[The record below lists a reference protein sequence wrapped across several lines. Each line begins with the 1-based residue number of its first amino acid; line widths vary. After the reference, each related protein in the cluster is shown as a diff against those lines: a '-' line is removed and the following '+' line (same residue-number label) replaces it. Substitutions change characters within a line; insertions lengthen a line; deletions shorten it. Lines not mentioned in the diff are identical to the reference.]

1 MSKHNPMKKAL
12 LLLVLAFP
20 MLTWSA
26 PVTDKHVS
34 VELISE
40 VSTIAA
46 GEPFWVALKISH
58 EEHWHTYWINDG
70 DSGLPTK
77 IDWQLPEGF
86 TAGPIV
92 WPYPQKII
100 MAPLVSYGFEGDA
113 YLLVQITPPEKLPD
127 TPAELKARVSWLMC
141 KEVCIPGKANLSI
154 SLTTGSETKLD
165 PAQSSVFETARRN
178 LPSDKSDW
186 KFSLNIDDSTIRIL
200 ATPPPGAQEI
210 TSWDLFAIEKGI
222 VAASLDKQWGKTSS
236 GYEMVLTREVSDDP
250 LPDFFRAVLVS
261 NPSMSRE
268 AGKNA
273 IEIALPF
280 TIAAQPSTD
289 LPPEKTYSLLII
301 CSFAFLGGII
311 LNLMPCVFPVISLKI
326 LGFVNQARQDP
337 RAVWHHGLVFAAGVM
352 VSFWILAGLL
362 IALRA
367 GGESIGWG
375 FQLQSPHVLIV
386 LCLLFFTLA
395 LNLFGVFE
403 LGLSLTSSGGSLADR
418 QGWSGSFF
426 SGFLATV
433 IATPCTAPFMGVA
446 LGYALT
452 QPAYVSMI
460 VFTSLALGM
469 AFPYLL
475 LSRFPSMLKI
485 LPRPGAW
492 METMKQIMGFFLLA
506 TVIWLYWVL
515 ASLVSTNTLT
525 FVLAAFL
532 MVGIAVW
539 ILGKWDTLVK
549 SGSVRWRGRIAA
561 ALFVVAAVAL
571 GFNHIERNNASVA
584 SGGDQNGWEA
594 FTPER
599 LAELRAEGK
608 PVFIDFTA
616 KWCLTC
622 QVNKLSVLHKANI
635 LQAFK
640 DKNVTLMSADWTD
653 ENEIIAKELAKHGR
667 QSVPLY
673 LLYPS
678 SSSGEPQKLP
688 EILTQNI
695 VLEALSNLN

>member
-1 MSKHNPMKKAL
+1 MKHIL
-12 LLLVLAFP
+12 LIVFLLSSGV
-20 MLTWSA
+20 TWTD
-26 PVTDKHVS
+26 PVKDKHVS

-40 VSTIAA
+40 VSTIAP
-46 GEPFWVALKISH
+46 GEPFWVALTLVH

-77 IDWQLPEGF
+77 IDWQLPDGF

-92 WPYPQKII
+92 WPYPGKII
-100 MAPLVSYGFEGDA
+100 MDPLVSYGFEGKT
-113 YLLVQITPPEKLPD
+113 YLLIQITPPEKLPESSVD
-127 TPAELKARVSWLMC
+127 LNAKISWLMC
-141 KEVCIPGKANLSI
+141 KEVCIPGKANVSI
-154 SLTTGSETKLD
+154 SLSTGTEPIVD
-165 PAQSSVFETARRN
+165 PKQTEVFSAARLN
-178 LPSDKSDW
+178 LPSNKSDW
-186 KFSLNIDDSTIRIL
+186 KFNLSLDESSIRL
-200 ATPPPGAQEI
+200 SATPPTGAPEL
-210 TSWDLFAIEKGI
+210 TMWETFVVDKGI
-222 VAASLDKQWGKTSS
+222 VTPSLDKQWNKTET
-236 GYEMVLTREVSDDP
+236 GYEMVLAREDSDEP
-250 LPDFFRAVLVS
+250 LPELFRAVLVS
-261 NPSMSRE
+261 SPSMSRE
-268 AGKNA
+268 AGKNSV
-273 IEIALPF
+273 EIALPF
-280 TIAAQPSTD
+280 STLAQPPAVIPAETSN
-289 LPPEKTYSLLII
+289 SLLTI
-301 CSFAFLGGII
+301 SLFAFLGGII

-337 RAVWHHGLVFAAGVM
+337 KAVWHHGLVFASGVI

-362 IALRA
+362 IVLRA
-367 GGESIGWG
+367 SGESIGWG
-375 FQLQSPHVLIV
+375 FQLQSPQVLIA

-403 LGLSLTSSGGSLADR
+403 FGLSLTAAGGSLADK

-452 QPAYVSMI
+452 QPPYVSMI
-460 VFTSLALGM
+460 VFTALALGM

-475 LSRFPSMLKI
+475 LSRFPSMLKK

-532 MVGIAVW
+532 MVGVAVW
-539 ILGKWDTLVK
+539 ILGKWDTLAK
-549 SGSVRWRGRIAA
+549 SESVRWRGRIAA
-561 ALFVVAAVAL
+561 TLIIVAALVL
-571 GFNHIERNNASVA
+571 GFKHIERHDSSTARGINHS
-584 SGGDQNGWEA
+584 GWES
-594 FTPER
+594 FSPER

-622 QVNKLSVLHKANI
+622 QVNKLSVLHKPNI

-640 DKNVTLMSADWTD
+640 DKGVTLMTADWTD
-653 ENEIIAKELAKHGR
+653 ENDVIAQELARHGR

-673 LLYPS
+673 VLYPP
-678 SSSGEPQKLP
+678 GTTGDPHILP

>member
-1 MSKHNPMKKAL
+1 MKYPL
-12 LLLVLAFP
+12 LLISFVFP
-20 MLTWSA
+20 FWSWSA

-40 VSTIAA
+40 ASTIAA
-46 GEPFWVALKISH
+46 GHPFWVALKITH

-86 TAGPIV
+86 AAGPIV

-100 MAPLVSYGFEGDA
+100 MDPLVSYGFEDIA
-113 YLLVQITPPEKLPD
+113 YLFVQITPPDKLPVS
-127 TPAELKARVSWLMC
+127 PVELKAKVSWLMC
-141 KEVCIPGKANLSI
+141 KEVCIPGKAAVSI
-154 SLTTGSETKLD
+154 SLIAGNETIQD
-165 PAQSSVFETARRN
+165 QNQVQVFAKARLN
-178 LPSDKSDW
+178 IPSDKSDW
-186 KFSLNIDDSTIRIL
+186 KFSLALDASTLRIM
-200 ATPPPGAQEI
+200 ATPPTGAPEI
-210 TSWDLFAIEKGI
+210 TSWDLFAIDKGI
-222 VAASLDKQWGKTSS
+222 VAASMDKQWNKTSD
-236 GYEMVLTREVSDDP
+236 GYEMVLTRDDSDGP
-250 LPDFFRAVLVS
+250 LPELFRAVLVS

-280 TIAAQPSTD
+280 TATTQPAVET
-289 LPPEKTYSLLII
+289 PPEATYSLFII

-337 RAVWHHGLVFAAGVM
+337 QAVWHHGLVFAAGVM
-352 VSFWILAGLL
+352 VSFWILAGML
-362 IALRA
+362 IVLRA

-375 FQLQSPHVLIV
+375 FQLQSPHVLIT

-403 LGLSLTSSGGSLADR
+403 FGLSLTSAGGTLADQ

-452 QPAYVSMI
+452 QPPYVSMI

-475 LSRFPSMLKI
+475 LSRFPAMLKI

-506 TVIWLYWVL
+506 TVLWLFWVL

-525 FVLAAFL
+525 FILAAFL
-532 MVGIAVW
+532 MVGVAVW
-539 ILGKWDTLVK
+539 ILGKWDILAK
-549 SGSVRWRGRIAA
+549 SNRVRWRGRIAA
-561 ALFVVAAVAL
+561 ALFFVAAFVL
-571 GFNHIERNNASVA
+571 GFNQIERSDA
-584 SGGDQNGWEA
+584 SGVRGEVHNGWEP

-599 LAELRAEGK
+599 LEELRSEGK

-622 QVNKLSVLHKANI
+622 QVNKLSVLRKANI

-640 DKNVTLMSADWTD
+640 DKNVVLLSADWTD
-653 ENEIIAKELAKHGR
+653 ENEVIAKELARHGR

-673 LLYPS
+673 LLYPPD
-678 SSSGEPQKLP
+678 SSGDPQILP